1 MYFAVHY
8 HKYEEVQTSQEVV
21 LLFSVAWSRGLR
33 PSGPP
38 MAPRATVTVSQA
50 DGGQDRPLKSNSSLV
65 IKRAS
70 YTSLV
75 PSKVNN

>member
-1 MYFAVHY
+1 M
-8 HKYEEVQTSQEVV
+8 
-21 LLFSVAWSRGLR
+21 R

-50 DGGQDRPLKSNSSLV
+50 DGGQDRPLMFNSSLV
-65 IKRAS
+65 IERAS